1 MDKKWHQA
9 LPKVRGRYQKNV
21 SLAAHTWLRVGGAAE
36 VLFRPADLQD
46 LILFFKERPKA
57 LPVTF
62 LGNGSN
68 VLVRDGGI
76 PGVVIRL
83 GKGFHHF
90 MVDSLTAQ
98 ADIGAGALDT
108 TVARHCAEAGLGGLE
123 FFCGI
128 PGSIGGALRMNAG
141 AYGTEVKD
149 CLIEARALD
158 PEGNL
163 HHLTPDDLGYAYRT
177 CALPKGWLFVGAR
190 FQGTPAPPETI
201 KERMEKLLLEREK
214 TQPIREKTG
223 GSTFKNPEG
232 YQAWA
237 LIDQAGYRGFQKGGA
252 EISSKHCNFLVNKE
266 NATAQDLESLG
277 EEVQQ
282 KVLEKTGI
290 SLNWEIERIGIKK
303 ELCPT

>member
-1 MDKKWHQA
+1 MQQSEKKWREI
-9 LPKVRGRYQKNV
+9 LPRVRGKYQINV
-21 SLAAHTWLRVGGAAE
+21 PLSVHTWLRVGGAAD

-46 LILFFKERPKA
+46 LILFFKEKPKD

-68 VLVRDGGI
+68 ILIRDGGV

-90 MVDSLTAQ
+90 LHDPEKAQVDV
-98 ADIGAGALDT
+98 GAGALDT
-108 TVARHCAEAGLGGLE
+108 TFSKLCAQAGLGGLE

-149 CLIEARALD
+149 CLVEALALD
-158 PEGNL
+158 PEGGL
-163 HHLTPDDLGYAYRT
+163 HRLTPDELGYSYRK
-177 CALPKGWLFVGAR
+177 CSLPKEWLFIRAR
-190 FQGTPAPPETI
+190 FQGVSTPPENI
-201 KERMEKLLLEREK
+201 NKKMDELLAEREK
-214 TQPIREKTG
+214 TQPVREKTG

-232 YQAWA
+232 FKAWE

-252 EISSKHCNFLVNKE
+252 EISPQHCNFMINKGE
-266 NATAQDLESLG
+266 ATAQDLESLAQ
-277 EEVQQ
+277 EVQQ
-282 KVLEKTGI
+282 KVLEKTGVL
-290 SLNWEIERIGIKK
+290 LNWEIERIGVQK
-303 ELCPT
+303 E